1 MVRTVKLNDGTS
13 MPALGWGNM
22 GGKEKAH
29 SAGAIALR
37 EGIHHIDSAQIYG
50 TEEEVG
56 SAIKDTGLDR
66 KDVYVTTKIFYF
78 EKNDITVGDIRS
90 SVQGSLDKLGFIPN
104 LLLIHNPYIPTR
116 AGLSLSQ
123 FWQHLE
129 AMVEDGTL
137 KGCSLGV
144 SNFRPADIEEIV
156 KVAKIK
162 PVVNQIEY
170 HPYVLAHLDPLMEA
184 HAKHS
189 IVTQAFASLAPIHRH
204 PTGGPVKPILTDL
217 ARKLSSETGAEVDEA
232 MVLILWTL
240 SKGVVCITSSGDE
253 GRIHKMASTE
263 KVRDLDEEEI
273 KAIDETGRKIHF
285 RHWTEHMENDYPNP
299 DLPSD
304 L

>member
-1 MVRTVKLNDGTS
+1 MVRTVKVNDGTV

-37 EGIHHIDSAQIYG
+37 EGIHHIDSAQCYG

-56 SAIKDTGLDR
+56 SAIKEAGLDR
-66 KDVYVTTKIFYF
+66 KDVYVTTK
-78 EKNDITVGDIRS
+78 KHNITIDDIRS
-90 SVQGSLDKLGFIPN
+90 SVQGSLDRLGFVPN
-104 LLLIHNPYIPTR
+104 LLLIHNPYIPTK
-116 AGLSLSQ
+116 AGLSLGQ

-129 AMVEDGTL
+129 ALVQDGTL

-144 SNFRPADIEEIV
+144 SNFRPVDIEEII
-156 KVAKIK
+156 KVAMIK

-170 HPYVLAHLDPLMEA
+170 HPYVLAHLDPLMEN

-204 PTGGPVKPILTDL
+204 PTGGPVKSVLTDI
-217 ARKLSSETGAEVDEA
+217 ASKLSGESGAEVDEA

-240 SKGVVCITSSGDE
+240 SKGVVCITSSGEE
-253 GRIHKMASTE
+253 GRIRKMAGTE
-263 KVRDLDEEEI
+263 SLRDLNAEEI
-273 KAIDETGRKIHF
+273 KAIDQAGRKVHF
-285 RHWTEHMENDYPNP
+285 RHWTEHMEKDYPNP